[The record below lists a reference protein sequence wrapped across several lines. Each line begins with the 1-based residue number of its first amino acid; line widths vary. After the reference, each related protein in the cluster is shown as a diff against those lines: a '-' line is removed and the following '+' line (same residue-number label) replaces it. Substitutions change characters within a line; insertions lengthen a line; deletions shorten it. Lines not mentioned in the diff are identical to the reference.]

1 MSSTGSIAEHP
12 VVTGLRTAA
21 GALDPAALEL
31 GWQLDD
37 DDVET
42 AIATVLDLES
52 RAAAYRA
59 MLLREAE
66 TRDLKKRTKALT
78 LARWLSDRFRLSRVD
93 AGARVRAAEGIGRH
107 AVVQSALATGAVTT
121 DQAEVLAQVLDTVA
135 AMPGVGGRRPGG
147 GGPVP
152 GRPVRDAGAPRPRA
166 RREGAG
172 RSAHRDP
179 VGGRPGRRGRAGART
194 GPGRSRSPGDGSATS

>member
-31 GWQLDD
+31 GWQLGD

-78 LARWLSDRFRLSRVD
+78 LVRWLSDRFRLSRVD

-107 AVVQSALATGAVTT
+107 AVVQSALAPGRSPT
-121 DQAEVLAQVLDTVA
+121 DQAEVLV
-135 AMPGVGGRRPGG
+135 PGAGHRRRDARRRRTPTGRR
-147 GGPVP
+147 
-152 GRPVRDAGAPRPRA
+152 RAGSWSTSA
-166 RREGAG
+166 RRWRPATS
-172 RSAHRDP
+172 RA
-179 VGGRPGRRGRAGART
+179 PGRRWSK
-194 GPGRSRSPGDGSATS
+194 PSP

>member
-31 GWQLDD
+31 GWQLGDD
-37 DDVET
+37 EVET
-42 AIATVLDLES
+42 AIEAVLDLES

-78 LARWLSDRFRLSRVD
+78 RWR
-93 AGARVRAAEGIGRH
+93 
-107 AVVQSALATGAVTT
+107 
-121 DQAEVLAQVLDTVA
+121 
-135 AMPGVGGRRPGG
+135 
-147 GGPVP
+147 
-152 GRPVRDAGAPRPRA
+152 
-166 RREGAG
+166 
-172 RSAHRDP
+172 
-179 VGGRPGRRGRAGART
+179 
-194 GPGRSRSPGDGSATS
+194 GSAS